1 MAKAKPHKGLLKR
14 VKVSA
19 SGKVMRHKSCAGHL
33 MSGKSGR
40 RCQRLRRKTSLGGQ
54 LAANVLRAIR
64 GG

>member
-1 MAKAKPHKGLLKR
+1 MPKAKPHKGLLKR

-19 SGKVMRHKSCAGHL
+19 RGKVMRHKSCAGHL

-40 RCQRLRRKTSLGGQ
+40 RCQRLRRKSALVGKM
-54 LAANVLRAIR
+54 ADNVLRAIR

>member
-1 MAKAKPHKGLLKR
+1 MGKAKPHKGLLKR

-40 RCQRLRRKTSLGGQ
+40 RCQRLRKKTSLAGKMSD
-54 LAANVLRAIR
+54 NVLRAMR